1 MIVAFDTSGVE
12 DYMSHPRTTKDNVYL
27 LFLVSVAFLIS
38 GIATASPIPS
48 TQEEGHVIPAPH
60 GQEFPISLEVLS
72 PMPDKGNLNSYL
84 ERLYS
89 SVRRNLLA
97 KLPESASDG
106 EKGVVIVRVHVQKD
120 GSLPQGG
127 LKIVSSTGKKD
138 MDIAAQSAIQTAAPF
153 GPLPED
159 VSSALDLVFTF
170 YYNSIPQ
177 DRPQKSKVVPVGT
190 AF

>member
-1 MIVAFDTSGVE
+1 VD
-12 DYMSHPRTTKDNVYL
+12 KD
-27 LFLVSVAFLIS
+27 FQS
-38 GIATASPIPS
+38 
-48 TQEEGHVIPAPH
+48 
-60 GQEFPISLEVLS
+60 VLS
-72 PMPDKGNLNSYL
+72 PVPDNVNLNSYL
-84 ERLYS
+84 DHLYS

-120 GSLPQGG
+120 GSLAQGG

-138 MDIAAQSAIQTAAPF
+138 MDVAAQSAIQTASPF
-153 GPLPED
+153 APLPED
-159 VSSALDLVFTF
+159 LGSALDLVFTF
-170 YYNSIPQ
+170 YYKSIPQ